1 MCDIVWSDPDLSSKE
16 GWSINSR
23 GAGFVFS
30 KHVVEEFLYINDLK
44 MVVRAHQL
52 A

>member
-1 MCDIVWSDPDLSSKE
+1 MCDLVWSDPDLSEKE

-23 GAGFVFS
+23 GAGYVFS
-30 KHVVEEFLYINDLK
+30 KHVVQEFMNLNNLK